1 MIFTLHRAQKYS
13 TFLST
18 TTTEPPNTT
27 NFESED
33 ETTTE
38 NFLETTTEFD
48 APETTT
54 IQITTTTTT
63 TKSPKLKKKLKRK
76 RKRKKKQKTC
86 HAQGVWKHSAGF
98 DDWCN
103 LNCNHRPAYC
113 PKSHCKCD

>member
-1 MIFTLHRAQKYS
+1 MMDSSDLTGTHNRNSSRVTFFLNLRNRVLFTELGQ
-13 TFLST
+13 
-18 TTTEPPNTT
+18 
-27 NFESED
+27 
-33 ETTTE
+33 
-38 NFLETTTEFD
+38 
-48 APETTT
+48 
-54 IQITTTTTT
+54 T

-76 RKRKKKQKTC
+76 RKRKKKQKIC

>member
-1 MIFTLHRAQKYS
+1 MHRAQKYS
-13 TFLST
+13 PFLST
-18 TTTEPPNTT
+18 TTTEPPNITEY
-27 NFESED
+27 FESED

-76 RKRKKKQKTC
+76 RKKKQKTC